1 MGTAKGKVIRIEGR
15 RPLIKYANEGKAP
28 MTSIV
33 TRVLI
38 ALTARHPM
46 TTYIRKE
53 KIFSPK
59 KIFANAPVAYPKMQN
74 IKG

>member
-1 MGTAKGKVIRIEGR
+1 MGTAKGKVIRIDGR
-15 RPLIKYANEGKAP
+15 RPLIKYANAGNAP

-38 ALTARHPM
+38 ALVAKHPM

-59 KIFANAPVAYPKMQN
+59 KIFAKAPDVYPKMQN
-74 IKG
+74 TRG